1 MKITFFLLIS
11 LKCVRTH
18 TLVYSLKHIFRIRVW
33 GHQELKELMGKIK
46 KSCAEEAQDFVYG
59 GIDLFLNP
67 FSIGVPTLEHN
78 LEFEH

>member
-1 MKITFFLLIS
+1 MCANTYTCLSFETYFWNSNLGAS
-11 LKCVRTH
+11 GV
-18 TLVYSLKHIFRIRVW
+18 
-33 GHQELKELMGKIK
+33 KELMGEIK